1 MPFKSEKQRKWMHAN
16 EPNMAKKWEKEKKM
30 KKGKVR
36 ELIKKLVRE
45 IMTEAKPIH
54 HRDAKKLQ
62 VWKNHIP
69 KAQKLLK
76 KLVAKGQVEIDTK
89 PVKVRGYIGV
99 TTTKKMFDKVL
110 DILMGSNIKVREG
123 VNEDFAGAYPK
134 EERASFDKK
143 RQKQSEVLG
152 YKLTG
157 HPDVKTEIDD
167 ATVKENTM
175 KISIKRIKE
184 IIREELYNSQG
195 EETDFKKGDLVK
207 DINPDCPHHGS
218 EGEVTKGG
226 KKKVTYKVTNNG
238 PTYKEGDELEKTVDQ
253 LVKLS
258 QIPFADDHEETK
270 KQPMG
275 EAKKRDYKAEY
286 KKYGSSTKSKKYRAE
301 LNKYNRQKGTYGNG
315 DGKDASHKGGKIVGF
330 EKESVNRGR
339 AEKSRLKKEQAGNL
353 YFEAKK
359 ESIFDVAAR
368 VLKNKSMENYKSK
381 RGMVK
386 LDMQTANL
394 LVKVWK
400 KINPKMK
407 KILSDLGYKDPAQ
420 LVQTLWTVAKAG

>member
-1 MPFKSEKQRKWMHAN
+1 MHAN

-45 IMTEAKPIH
+45 IMTEATPIH

-184 IIREELYNSQG
+184 IINKGSQV
-195 EETDFKKGDLVK
+195 L
-207 DINPDCPHHGS
+207 ILLP
-218 EGEVTKGG
+218 
-226 KKKVTYKVTNNG
+226 
-238 PTYKEGDELEKTVDQ
+238 
-253 LVKLS
+253 
-258 QIPFADDHEETK
+258 
-270 KQPMG
+270 
-275 EAKKRDYKAEY
+275 
-286 KKYGSSTKSKKYRAE
+286 
-301 LNKYNRQKGTYGNG
+301 
-315 DGKDASHKGGKIVGF
+315 
-330 EKESVNRGR
+330 
-339 AEKSRLKKEQAGNL
+339 RL
-353 YFEAKK
+353 
-359 ESIFDVAAR
+359 
-368 VLKNKSMENYKSK
+368 
-381 RGMVK
+381 
-386 LDMQTANL
+386 LDSG
-394 LVKVWK
+394 V
-400 KINPKMK
+400 
-407 KILSDLGYKDPAQ
+407 
-420 LVQTLWTVAKAG
+420 

>member
-1 MPFKSEKQRKWMHAN
+1 
-16 EPNMAKKWEKEKKM
+16 M

-238 PTYKEGDELEKTVDQ
+238 ATYKEGDELE
-253 LVKLS
+253 
-258 QIPFADDHEETK
+258 
-270 KQPMG
+270 
-275 EAKKRDYKAEY
+275 
-286 KKYGSSTKSKKYRAE
+286 
-301 LNKYNRQKGTYGNG
+301 
-315 DGKDASHKGGKIVGF
+315 
-330 EKESVNRGR
+330 
-339 AEKSRLKKEQAGNL
+339 
-353 YFEAKK
+353 
-359 ESIFDVAAR
+359 
-368 VLKNKSMENYKSK
+368 
-381 RGMVK
+381 
-386 LDMQTANL
+386 
-394 LVKVWK
+394 
-400 KINPKMK
+400 
-407 KILSDLGYKDPAQ
+407 
-420 LVQTLWTVAKAG
+420 